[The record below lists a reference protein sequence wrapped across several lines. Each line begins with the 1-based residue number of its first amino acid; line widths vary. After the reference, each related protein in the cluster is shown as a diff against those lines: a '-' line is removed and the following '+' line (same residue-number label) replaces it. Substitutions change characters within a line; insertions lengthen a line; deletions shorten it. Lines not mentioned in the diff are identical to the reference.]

1 MGVQV
6 RHPKP
11 GAEENGRCNGLRR
24 HEAPIAPTAKESGGR
39 TEVSNINEAIRELVQ
54 HAYEKAPAIRLLL
67 NEAGVLP
74 SDIGCADD
82 LAKIPVL
89 RKDSLVEMHQANPP
103 FGGFL
108 TIDPDDLPRI
118 YISPGPIYDPQPPAD
133 PESMLAPFRTIGIG
147 RGDRVLNT
155 FMYHLTPAGIL
166 MDEALRACGAT
177 VIPTGPGNTELQIMM
192 MMALGASGFVG
203 QPSYLMTLLDKAAE
217 MGMGAGTVPLKKA
230 LFSAEPYT
238 PTQRERFAGEYGMKT
253 TSAYGTADLGFIGY
267 TLDGVQGFRI
277 MPSIYLQVC
286 DPETGAPLEAGE
298 TGEIVA
304 TTLNK
309 SYPLIRFGTG
319 DLGALAAK
327 PAPPCEGQQLLGLFG
342 RSGDA
347 IKVRGMFLHPN
358 QLQSAAMQF
367 PEIKE
372 LQAVVTRIKNRD
384 VVTVNVELNEGA
396 DETGLADKL
405 SALAQQ
411 AVRLRIDTVNFVE
424 AGVIKPGAR
433 KIVDEREWD

>member
-1 MGVQV
+1 M
-6 RHPKP
+6 
-11 GAEENGRCNGLRR
+11 AELD
-24 HEAPIAPTAKESGGR
+24 AS
-39 TEVSNINEAIRELVQ
+39 IRDLVQ
-54 HAYEKAPAIRLLL
+54 HAYDRAPAIRSLLDA
-67 NEAGVLP
+67 AGLGP
-74 SDIGCADD
+74 QDIQGVDD
-82 LAKIPVL
+82 LDKIPVL
-89 RKDSLVEMHQANPP
+89 SKDSLVEMHQANPP

-108 TIDPDDLPRI
+108 TIDPYDLPRI
-118 YISPGPIYDPQPPAD
+118 YISPGPIYDPQPPPED
-133 PESMLAPFRTIGIG
+133 PQLMLAPFKTIDMG

-166 MDEALRACGAT
+166 LDEAIRACGAT

-192 MMALGASGFVG
+192 MMALGATGFVG

-217 MGMGAGTVPLKKA
+217 MGMDAGAVPLKKA

-238 PTQRERFAGEYGMKT
+238 PGQRERFEGEYGMKT
-253 TSAYGTADLGFIGY
+253 TSVYGTADLGFIGY
-267 TLDGVQGFRI
+267 TRAGLTGFCI
-277 MPSIYLQVC
+277 MPTAHLQVC
-286 DPETGAPLEAGE
+286 DPETGAPLPPGE

-319 DLGALAAK
+319 DLGALA
-327 PAPPCEGQQLLGLFG
+327 PEPQCEGQQLLGLYG

-358 QLQSAAMQF
+358 QLSGAAAHF
-367 PEIKE
+367 PEIKAM
-372 LQAVVTRIKNRD
+372 QARITRPENRD
-384 VVTVNVELNEGA
+384 VVTVDVELNEGA
-396 DETGLADKL
+396 DGAGLAEKL

-411 AVRLRIDTVNFVE
+411 AARLRIDTVNIVE
-424 AGVIKPGAR
+424 PGAIDPKAR